1 MKKLLERLLEKLL
14 AKPLEKLAR
23 KVEKWEREA
32 DAAREA
38 EQAHE
43 ATSEAIPQEEAE
55 PAQSGAQE
63 AAETRGEDKG
73 GNDSAEA
80 RGVILSAF
88 PLGLASCWDGA
99 NASRRMMNILSPKM
113 DKAKFGQYVAWMKS
127 KGCDTAHVILA
138 NGGDGECAGY
148 AAWRDKDYGEML
160 SRYNELL
167 REGFRVV
174 PWIITDDSAALLK
187 ELFKSP
193 DKCVEKC
200 RAFFRDAAYVVLGLE
215 MDEGGSAGQWAA
227 VRDAVRRYYSGPIGV
242 HHTSGNSFPMA
253 PMADIILGQ
262 LNPGCTESQ
271 VAAQIKAIKAKGK
284 RAVGFEY
291 ARGPNRKLALAAL
304 NAGADGVGNWDG
316 GAVPGA
322 ATAEKTATVPKPPQ
336 SAEDAADYSLLDW
349 CWGGFKG
356 GGASLDGKARIMGL
370 RVSANGLSYSWMSGG
385 CENLGASSKEDAA
398 CIAAL
403 FCLIGGK
410 WRGGKFEWISTSRT
424 TRDFTNI
431 AEGYGGWDKG
441 AVGKADKFAFVICS
455 RDGKRRTNV
464 ILCAK

>member
-14 AKPLEKLAR
+14 AKPLDKLAR
-23 KVEKWEREA
+23 KIEKWEREA
-32 DAAREA
+32 DAARNA
-38 EQAHE
+38 EQAQE
-43 ATSEAIPQEEAE
+43 A
-55 PAQSGAQE
+55 AQE
-63 AAETRGEDKG
+63 AAESRAEDGG
-73 GNDSAEA
+73 GNDGAEA
-80 RGVILSAF
+80 RGVALSAF

-99 NASRRMMNILSPKM
+99 NASRRMMNMLSPKM
-113 DKAKFGQYVAWMKS
+113 DDAKFGQYVSWMKS

-148 AAWRDKDYGEML
+148 AAWRDKDYGAML
-160 SRYNELL
+160 SRYNALI

-187 ELFKSP
+187 ELFKDP
-193 DKCVEKC
+193 AKCVEHC
-200 RAFFRDAAYVVLGLE
+200 RAFFRAAAYVVLGLE

-227 VRDAVRRYYSGPIGV
+227 VRNAVRRYYSGPIGV

-262 LNPGCTESQ
+262 LSPGCTEAQ
-271 VAAQIKAIKAKGK
+271 VAAQIKAIKAKGR

-291 ARGPNRKLALAAL
+291 ARGPSRKLALAAL
-304 NAGADGVGNWDG
+304 NAGAEGVGNWDG

-322 ATAEKTATVPKPPQ
+322 AANDGQMTGKEDKAAQ
-336 SAEDAADYSLLDW
+336 AEDAVDFSLLDW

-370 RVSANGLSYSWMSGG
+370 RVTSGGLSYSWMSGG
-385 CENLGASSKEDAA
+385 CENLGAPGKDNAA

-403 FCLIGGK
+403 FCLVGGK
-410 WRGGKFEWISTSRT
+410 WQGGKFDWISTSRT
-424 TRDFTNI
+424 TRGFKNI
-431 AEGYGGWDKG
+431 AEGYGGWDKS

-464 ILCAK
+464 ILFAK

>member
-1 MKKLLERLLEKLL
+1 MKKLWKKLKALLLEYI
-14 AKPLEKLAR
+14 ETQD
-23 KVEKWEREA
+23 REA

-38 EQAHE
+38 ETA
-43 ATSEAIPQEEAE
+43 PQSS
-55 PAQSGAQE
+55 PQTPSTPTQGQGGA
-63 AAETRGEDKG
+63 
-73 GNDSAEA
+73 SAST
-80 RGVILSAF
+80 GTKW
-88 PLGLASCWDGA
+88 PLGIASCWDGA
-99 NASRRMMNILSPKM
+99 NAARRMMNVLSPKM
-113 DKAKFGQYVAWMKS
+113 SEAKFNEYVKWMKS
-127 KGCDTAHVILA
+127 RGCDTAHVILA

-148 AAWRDKDYGEML
+148 AAWRDKDYGSML
-160 SRYNELL
+160 SRYNALL

-174 PWIITDDSAALLK
+174 PWIITDDSDSLLK
-187 ELFKSP
+187 ELFKDP
-193 DKCVEKC
+193 VGKVFHCKV
-200 RAFFRDAAYVVLGLE
+200 FFRDAAYVVLGLE

-227 VRDAVRRYYSGPIGV
+227 VRDAVRRYYNGPIGV

-253 PMADIILGQ
+253 PLADIILGQ

-304 NAGADGVGNWDG
+304 NAGAEGVGNWDG

-322 ATAEKTATVPKPPQ
+322 ANDGQMTGKEEKAAQ
-336 SAEDAADYSLLDW
+336 AEDAVDYSLLDW
-349 CWGGFKG
+349 CYGGFKG

-370 RVSANGLSYSWMSGG
+370 RVSASGLSYSWMGGG
-385 CENLGASSKEDAA
+385 CENLGATGKEDAA

-403 FCLIGGK
+403 FCLVGGK
-410 WRGGKFEWISTSRT
+410 WRGGKFDWISTSRT
-424 TRDFTNI
+424 TRDFKNI
-431 AEGYGGWDKG
+431 AEAYNGWDKG